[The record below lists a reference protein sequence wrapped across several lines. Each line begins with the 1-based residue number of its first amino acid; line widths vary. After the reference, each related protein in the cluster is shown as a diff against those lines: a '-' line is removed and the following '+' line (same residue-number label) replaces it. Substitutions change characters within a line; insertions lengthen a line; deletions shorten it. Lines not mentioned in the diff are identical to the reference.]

1 MHEGAPAVAGRGVLL
16 QRGDPVFEENIS
28 TGKMLIIAF
37 QHLLTMTPGTIA
49 VPLLLTSGLGLD
61 AGTTSMLVAA
71 NFFTSG
77 ITTLIQV
84 IGLGNL
90 VGSRYPIILGSSFAP
105 LAPMIMIGNTYG
117 MPTLFGSIIA
127 SGVVIFLLSF
137 FMDKI
142 MKLFPQVV
150 VGTFVTL
157 IGVSLAPSA
166 LRDLAGGEGS
176 ATFASLPNLALGFA
190 VLLFVLLIERC
201 GKGIWR
207 SMSLLLGI
215 VAGTIVGALLG
226 MVDPTSVLEST
237 PFQPIMPFA
246 FGTPEFQVVPILFMI
261 VFCIIN
267 TLQCIGVYSVVD
279 EICGTTSDAQTKAR
293 GIRAQALGQIISGGF
308 NSIPSTMFNENAGLV
323 DLTRVKDRRV
333 FIATGIML
341 LIVGVCPPIAAAI
354 VAVPKC
360 VLGGA
365 TLALFGVITSSG
377 ISILSRLDF
386 GKNNNFKIVGTSIAI
401 GVGALYAS
409 EVFDQLPGAVS
420 MVMSNGLFM
429 VTLSAVLLNI
439 LLNGK
444 KAFSVDED

>member
-1 MHEGAPAVAGRGVLL
+1 MHEGAPAVVVRGVLL
-16 QRGDPVFEENIS
+16 QRGGPVFEENIS

-49 VPLLLTSGLGLD
+49 VPLLLASGLGLD
-61 AGTTSMLVAA
+61 ASTTSMLVAA

-117 MPTLFGSIIA
+117 LPTLFGSIIA

-190 VLLFVLLIERC
+190 VLLFVLLIERY

-215 VAGTIVGALLG
+215 VVGTIVGALLG

-323 DLTRVKDRRV
+323 DLTRVRDRRV

-409 EVFDQLPGAVS
+409 EVFDQLPEAVS

-439 LLNGK
+439 LLNGRR
-444 KAFSVDED
+444 AFSVDED

>member
-1 MHEGAPAVAGRGVLL
+1 M
-16 QRGDPVFEENIS
+16 FEENIS

-37 QHLLTMTPGTIA
+37 QHVLTMTPGTIA
-49 VPLLLTSGLGLD
+49 VPLLLASGLGLD
-61 AGTTSMLVAA
+61 AATTSLLVAA

-105 LAPMIMIGNTYG
+105 LAPMIMIGTTYG
-117 MPTLFGSIIA
+117 LPTLFGSIIA

-166 LRDLAGGEGS
+166 LRDLAGGEGA
-176 ATFASLPNLALGFA
+176 ATFASLPNLALGFG
-190 VLLFVLLIERC
+190 VLLFVLLVERY

-215 VAGTIVGALLG
+215 VAGTAVGAVLG
-226 MVDPTSVLEST
+226 MVDPTPVLESV

-246 FGTPEFQVVPILFMI
+246 FGTPQFEVVPILFMV

-267 TLQCIGVYSVVD
+267 TLQCIGVYSVID
-279 EICGTTSDAQTKAR
+279 EITGDSSTAEIKAR

-341 LIVGVCPPIAAAI
+341 IIVGVCPPIAAAI

-401 GVGALYAS
+401 GVGSLYAS
-409 EVFDQLPGAVS
+409 EVYQNLPEAVS
-420 MVMSNGLFM
+420 MVLSNGLFM
-429 VTLSAVLLNI
+429 VTLSAVVLNL
-439 LLNGK
+439 LLNGRR
-444 KAFSVDED
+444 AFSVDED

>member
-1 MHEGAPAVAGRGVLL
+1 MARRMFARAPGFCPLSRREAL
-16 QRGDPVFEENIS
+16 VFEENIS
-28 TGKMLIIAF
+28 KGKMLVIAF
-37 QHLLTMTPGTIA
+37 QRVLTMTPGAIA
-49 VPLLLTSGLGLD
+49 VPLLLASGLGLD
-61 AGTTSMLVAA
+61 AQTTSFLVAA

-77 ITTLIQV
+77 ITTLLQV
-84 IGLGNL
+84 IGIGKLI
-90 VGSRYPIILGSSFAP
+90 GSRYPIILGSSFAP
-105 LAPMIMIGNTYG
+105 LAPMIMIGTRYG
-117 MPTLFGSIIA
+117 LPTLFGSIIA
-127 SGVVIFLLSF
+127 SGAIIFLLSF
-137 FMDKI
+137 FMDKV

-150 VGTFVTL
+150 VGAFVTL

-176 ATFASLPNLALGFA
+176 AAFASVPSLALGFG
-190 VLLFVLLIERC
+190 VLVFVLLVERY

-215 VAGTIVGALLG
+215 VFGTVVGAFLG
-226 MVDPTSVLEST
+226 MVDPAPVLEAA
-237 PFQPIMPFA
+237 PFQAVAPFA
-246 FGTPEFQVVPILFMI
+246 FGMPEFHIVPILFMV
-261 VFCIIN
+261 VFCVIN

-279 EICGTTSDAQTKAR
+279 EITGTTSTPQIESR
-293 GIRAQALGQIISGGF
+293 GIRAQALGQMVSGAF

-323 DLTRVKDRRV
+323 DLTRIKDRKV
-333 FIATGIML
+333 FIAAGIML
-341 LIVGVCPPIAAAI
+341 IIVGVCPPIAAAI

-365 TLALFGVITSSG
+365 TMALFGIITSSG

-401 GVGALYAS
+401 GVGSLYAS
-409 EVFDQLPGAVS
+409 EVYANLPEAIS

-429 VTLSAVLLNI
+429 VTLSAVVLNL

-444 KAFSVDED
+444 KALSVDE

>member
-1 MHEGAPAVAGRGVLL
+1 M
-16 QRGDPVFEENIS
+16 FEENLS
-28 TGKMLIIAF
+28 KGKMLLLAF
-37 QHLLTMTPGTIA
+37 QHVLTMTPGTIA
-49 VPLLLTSGLGLD
+49 VPLLLASGLGLD
-61 AGTTSMLVAA
+61 ASTTSFLIAA

-84 IGLGNL
+84 VGVGNL
-90 VGSRYPIILGSSFAP
+90 VGSRYPIVLGSSFAP
-105 LAPMIMIGNTYG
+105 LAPMIMIGANYG
-117 MPTLFGSIIA
+117 MPTLFGSIVA

-137 FMDKI
+137 FMDKV

-176 ATFASLPNLALGFA
+176 SSFGSLPNLALGFS
-190 VLLFVLLIERC
+190 VLLFVVLVERY
-201 GKGIWR
+201 GKGLVR

-215 VAGTIVGALLG
+215 VLGTAVGSLLG
-226 MVDPTSVLEST
+226 MVDPEPILASA
-237 PFQPIMPFA
+237 PFQPMLPFV
-246 FGTPEFQVVPILFMI
+246 FGFPEFHLVPILFMT

-267 TLQCIGVYSVVD
+267 TLQCIGVYSVID
-279 EICGTTSDAQTKAR
+279 EICGTKSDAQTKAR
-293 GIRAQALGQIISGGF
+293 GIRAQALGQVISGGF

-323 DLTRVKDRRV
+323 DLTRVKDRSV
-333 FIATGIML
+333 FITVGVML
-341 LIVGVCPPIAAAI
+341 MLVGVCPPIAAAI

-360 VLGGA
+360 VMGGA

-401 GVGALYAS
+401 GVGSLYAS
-409 EVFDQLPGAVS
+409 EVWQSAPEALS
-420 MVMSNGLFM
+420 MVLSNGLFM
-429 VTLSAVLLNI
+429 VTLSAVILNL
-439 LLNGK
+439 LLNGRD
-444 KAFSVDED
+444 AFGVDE

>member
-1 MHEGAPAVAGRGVLL
+1 MGFQIGARIAGAREGGLVI
-16 QRGDPVFEENIS
+16 EERIS
-28 TGKMLIIAF
+28 KGQMLIIAF
-37 QHLLTMTPGTIA
+37 QHVLTMTPGTIA
-49 VPLLLTSGLGLD
+49 VPLLLASGLGLD
-61 AGTTSMLVAA
+61 AETTSLLIAA

-84 IGLGNL
+84 IGFGRL

-127 SGVVIFLLSF
+127 SGAVIFLLSF

-176 ATFASLPNLALGFA
+176 AAFASLPNLALGFG
-190 VLLFVLLIERC
+190 VLLLVLLIERY

-215 VAGTIVGALLG
+215 VAGTIAGGLLG
-226 MVDPTSVLEST
+226 MVDPAPVLEVA
-237 PFQPIMPFA
+237 PFKPIVPFA
-246 FGTPEFQVVPILFMI
+246 FGVPEFHVVPILFMI

-279 EICGTTSDAQTKAR
+279 EITGGSSDDETKAR
-293 GIRAQALGQIISGGF
+293 GIRAQALGQVVSGCF

-323 DLTRVKDRRV
+323 ELTRVKDRRV
-333 FIATGIML
+333 FIMAGVML

-377 ISILSRLDF
+377 ISILYRLDF

-401 GVGALYAS
+401 GVGSMYAS
-409 EVFDQLPGAVS
+409 EVFQNLPEAVS
-420 MVMSNGLFM
+420 MVASNGLFM
-429 VTLSAVLLNI
+429 VTLSAVVLNL

-444 KAFSVDED
+444 RALSVDE

>member
-1 MHEGAPAVAGRGVLL
+1 M
-16 QRGDPVFEENIS
+16 FEENIS

-49 VPLLLTSGLGLD
+49 VPLLLASGLGLD
-61 AGTTSMLVAA
+61 ASTTSMLVAA

-190 VLLFVLLIERC
+190 VLLFVLLIERY

-215 VAGTIVGALLG
+215 VVGTIVGALLG

-323 DLTRVKDRRV
+323 DLTRVRDRRV

-409 EVFDQLPGAVS
+409 EVFDQLPEAVS

-439 LLNGK
+439 LLNGRR
-444 KAFSVDED
+444 AFSVDED

>member
-1 MHEGAPAVAGRGVLL
+1 M
-16 QRGDPVFEENIS
+16 FEENIS

-49 VPLLLTSGLGLD
+49 VPLLLASGLGLD
-61 AGTTSMLVAA
+61 ASTTSMLVAA

-84 IGLGNL
+84 IGLGSL

-190 VLLFVLLIERC
+190 VLLFVLHIERY

-215 VAGTIVGALLG
+215 VVGTIVGALLG

-323 DLTRVKDRRV
+323 DLTRVRDRRV

-409 EVFDQLPGAVS
+409 EVFDQLSEAVS

-439 LLNGK
+439 LLNGRR
-444 KAFSVDED
+444 AFSVDED

>member
-1 MHEGAPAVAGRGVLL
+1 MN
-16 QRGDPVFEENIS
+16 EEKLS
-28 TGKMLIIAF
+28 TGRLLVIAF
-37 QHLLTMTPGTIA
+37 QHVLTMTPGTIA
-49 VPLLLTSGLGLD
+49 VPLILASGLGLD
-61 AGTTSMLVAA
+61 AETTSFLIAA
-71 NFFTSG
+71 NFLTSG

-84 IGLGNL
+84 IGIGDL
-90 VGSRYPIILGSSFAP
+90 VGSRYPIVLGSSFAP

-127 SGVVIFLLSF
+127 SGVVIFVLSF
-137 FMDKI
+137 FMDKV

-176 ATFASLPNLALGFA
+176 ATFASLPNLALGFS
-190 VLLFVLLIERC
+190 VLLLVLLIERY

-215 VAGTIVGALLG
+215 VFGTAVGAVLG
-226 MVDPTSVLEST
+226 MVDP
-237 PFQPIMPFA
+237 QPILEAAPVQLLTPFA
-246 FGTPEFQVVPILFMI
+246 FGLPQFELVPILFMTI
-261 VFCIIN
+261 FCIIN
-267 TLQCIGVYSVVD
+267 TLQCIGVYSVID
-279 EICGTTSDAQTKAR
+279 EVCGMKSDSATKAR
-293 GIRAQALGQIISGGF
+293 GVRAQALGQVVTGAL

-323 DLTRVKDRRV
+323 DLTGVKNRSV
-333 FIATGIML
+333 FVVVGAML
-341 LIVGVCPPIAAAI
+341 VVIGLCPPIAAAI
-354 VAVPKC
+354 TAVPKC

-377 ISILSRLDF
+377 ISILSKLDF
-386 GKNNNFKIVGTSIAI
+386 GKNNNFKIIGTSIAI
-401 GVGALYAS
+401 GVGSLYAS
-409 EVFDQLPGAVS
+409 EVYANLPQVLS

-429 VTLSAVLLNI
+429 VTVSAVILNL

-444 KAFSVDED
+444 DALSVDD